1 MYNLPAAASFYP
13 YGGVLSMDK
22 FSNEEVRTGY
32 NDLKQ
37 VEVSIQSAQ
46 KMIGTATMSM
56 SPQQLEEATN
66 ALNDAKAQ
74 LQSAKAHGTG
84 VDEQF
89 LQQCM
94 QSIQTCEQQ
103 LTEAKR

>member
-1 MYNLPAAASFYP
+1 
-13 YGGVLSMDK
+13 
-22 FSNEEVRTGY
+22 
-32 NDLKQ
+32 
-37 VEVSIQSAQ
+37 
-46 KMIGTATMSM
+46 M

-66 ALNDAKAQ
+66 ALNDAKTQ

>member
-1 MYNLPAAASFYP
+1 
-13 YGGVLSMDK
+13 MDK
-22 FSNEEVRTGY
+22 FSNEEVTTGY

-84 VDEQF
+84 VDWRQF

>member
-1 MYNLPAAASFYP
+1 
-13 YGGVLSMDK
+13 MDK
-22 FSNEEVRTGY
+22 FSNEEVTTGY

-66 ALNDAKAQ
+66 ALNDAKVQ
-74 LQSAKAHGTG
+74 LQSAKHGTG

>member
-1 MYNLPAAASFYP
+1 
-13 YGGVLSMDK
+13 MDK
-22 FSNEEVRTGY
+22 FSNEEVTTGY

-66 ALNDAKAQ
+66 ALMMQKHSFNLPKLMAQ
-74 LQSAKAHGTG
+74 
-84 VDEQF
+84 E
-89 LQQCM
+89 
-94 QSIQTCEQQ
+94 
-103 LTEAKR
+103 